1 MVKRLIGKWLG
12 PSHMDEVD
20 VVRRVFGRFSGVV
33 VDVGA
38 HQGLALSPFLESGWV
53 GYAIEPDPSNR
64 AILQVRC
71 PMATIDPRAISETD
85 GQTVSL
91 FTSNVSTG
99 ISTLSPFHASHEI
112 TASVETVRL
121 DTFVQQHQI
130 EQVDFLKIDIE
141 GFDLFALRSFPWATH
156 RPKAIVCEFEDRKTV
171 QLGYDVVEMVR
182 FIRDQGYEVVVSEW
196 EPIVEYGQQHI
207 WRRFTKFPDELPEN
221 AWGNLIGVE
230 PGLVGELDREC
241 LRAQRRL
248 RLRHLVDRV
257 RRRG

>member
-1 MVKRLIGKWLG
+1 
-12 PSHMDEVD
+12 
-20 VVRRVFGRFSGVV
+20 
-33 VDVGA
+33 
-38 HQGLALSPFLESGWV
+38 
-53 GYAIEPDPSNR
+53 
-64 AILQVRC
+64 
-71 PMATIDPRAISETD
+71 MATIDPRAISETD

-121 DTFVQQHQI
+121 DTFLQQHQI
-130 EQVDFLKIDIE
+130 DQVDFLKIDIE

-207 WRRFTKFPDELPEN
+207 WRRFTQFPDELPEN

-230 PGLVGELDREC
+230 PALVRDLDREC
-241 LRAQRRL
+241 LRTRRRL